1 MAIQASGDRVRATK
15 LSGDSGKEVEALE
28 NSDQEVAKKVIDSK
42 TNARS
47 GVLIKHSDSNL
58 K

>member
-1 MAIQASGDRVRATK
+1 MRATK

-28 NSDQEVAKKVIDSK
+28 NSDQEVATKVTDFKIK
-42 TNARS
+42 ARS

-58 K
+58 KYRIY